1 MLLRYP
7 LSSEGRFQKATVITE
22 KNALNFNKVFCLIVF
37 NPLMES
43 KMTKVKPK
51 ENRWR
56 QAALY
61 AGIDWNALDGEKVAV
76 ALDRL
81 EFLTEKLD
89 VDATSQTEQA
99 SIFDA
104 ERFAK

>member
-1 MLLRYP
+1 
-7 LSSEGRFQKATVITE
+7 
-22 KNALNFNKVFCLIVF
+22 
-37 NPLMES
+37 
-43 KMTKVKPK
+43 
-51 ENRWR
+51 
-56 QAALY
+56 LY

-89 VDATSQTEQA
+89 VDTTSQTEQA

>member
-1 MLLRYP
+1 
-7 LSSEGRFQKATVITE
+7 
-22 KNALNFNKVFCLIVF
+22 
-37 NPLMES
+37 MES
-43 KMTKVKPK
+43 KMTKAKPK

-61 AGIDWNALDGEKVAV
+61 AGIDWNSLDGEKVAV

-89 VDATSQTEQA
+89 VDAISQTEQA